1 MVSQGLFQS
10 QSQRQEQIMA
20 PQQIQSLEVLLASI
34 QELQTKISEE
44 LAENPTLEQTTPG
57 NEDLSGDILTNTESA
72 QKNETATEQRENDD
86 AGMAE
91 LARLTDSWQNNIPSG
106 TSTYSAED
114 AEKRQYLFDSLTVE
128 QSLQEFLL
136 EQLRFR
142 DVDPKTE
149 KLAELV
155 IGSIDDS
162 GYLRSI
168 PADLAT
174 VSGVSMDE
182 MERVIH
188 FVQSFDP
195 PGIGALDIKEC
206 LLLQLERKGL
216 KKSSLYTLV
225 KKHLEDIGSNKLP
238 FIAKKM
244 NVEIE
249 ELRDMIAQIKEL
261 SPHPGA
267 YLAPDS
273 PQFIT
278 PEVTIKEID
287 GEFIAVPNNDHIPR
301 LQLSQNYIKILE
313 NPSTPHDVKEYIRE
327 NLNKSKALM
336 KSISLRQSTIMRIAE
351 VILDTQYDFFK
362 HGVEHLKP
370 LTMQQVAD
378 KLDIHETTVSRA
390 IANKY
395 IQTPK
400 GLFEFKYFFSA
411 GYQSESGEEISNR
424 SVMEKIRDI
433 ISKEDTSK
441 PYSDQ
446 KLSEILK
453 EKGLNVARRT
463 VAKYRE
469 AMSIPTSNLRKEF

>member
-1 MVSQGLFQS
+1 
-10 QSQRQEQIMA
+10 MA

-34 QELQTKISEE
+34 QELQAKISEE
-44 LAENPTLEQTTPG
+44 LTENPTLEQITPG
-57 NEDLSGDILTNTESA
+57 NEELSGDILTNTESA
-72 QKNETATEQRENDD
+72 QKNETTAEQRANDD

-91 LARLTDSWQNNIPSG
+91 LVRLADSWRDNIGGSG
-106 TSTYSAED
+106 PSTYSPED
-114 AEKRQYLFDSLTVE
+114 AEKRQYLFDSLTIE
-128 QSLQEFLL
+128 QSLQESLL

-142 DVDPKTE
+142 DVDADTA

-174 VSGVSMDE
+174 VSGVTLEE
-182 MERVIH
+182 MQRIIR

-195 PGIGALDIKEC
+195 PGIGACDIKEC

-216 KKSSLYTLV
+216 KTSPLHTLV
-225 KKHLEDIGSNKLP
+225 SKYLDDVGANKLP
-238 FIAKKM
+238 MVAKRM

-249 ELRDMIAQIKEL
+249 ELREMISQIKEL

-267 YLAPDS
+267 HLAPGA

-278 PEVTIKEID
+278 PEVTILEEE
-287 GEFIAVPNNDHIPR
+287 GEFVAVANNEHIPR

-313 NPSTPHDVKEYIRE
+313 DPSTSHEVKEYIRE

-336 KSISLRQSTIMRIAE
+336 KSISQRQSTIMRIAQ
-351 VILDTQYDFFK
+351 VILDSQYDFFR

-378 KLDIHETTVSRA
+378 KLGLHETTVSRA

-395 IQTPK
+395 IQTPR

-411 GYQSESGEEISNR
+411 GYKSESGEEISNR
-424 SVMEKIRDI
+424 SVMEKIKDI
-433 ISKEDTSK
+433 ISKEDTTK

-446 KLSEILK
+446 KLSEMLK

-469 AMSIPTSNLRKEF
+469 SMSIPTSNLRKEF